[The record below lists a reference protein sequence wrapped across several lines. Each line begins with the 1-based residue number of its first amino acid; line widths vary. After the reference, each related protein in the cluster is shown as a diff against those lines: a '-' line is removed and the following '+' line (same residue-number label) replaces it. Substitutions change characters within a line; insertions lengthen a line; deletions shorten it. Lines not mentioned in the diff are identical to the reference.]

1 MHELL
6 VVAPKW
12 LMVSYV
18 LDSCLPSSRVDE
30 VNVTSSEL
38 VLHGFVICLETGGE
52 PMVISGGRTALAS
65 YTNKKGVSPMA
76 QLGDVQLAQSSHGT
90 SSIHLAPCFSK
101 QS

>member
-6 VVAPKW
+6 VVAPEW

-30 VNVTSSEL
+30 IDVSSLEL
-38 VLHGFVICLETGGE
+38 VLRDFVVCLDTGGE

-76 QLGDVQLAQSSHGT
+76 QLGDVRLAQSAHGT

>member
-6 VVAPKW
+6 VVAPEW

-38 VLHGFVICLETGGE
+38 VLRGFVICLETGG
-52 PMVISGGRTALAS
+52 
-65 YTNKKGVSPMA
+65 SPW
-76 QLGDVQLAQSSHGT
+76 
-90 SSIHLAPCFSK
+90 
-101 QS
+101 

>member
-6 VVAPKW
+6 VVAPEW
-12 LMVSYV
+12 LMVSYI
-18 LDSCLPSSRVDE
+18 LDSCLPSSCVEEID
-30 VNVTSSEL
+30 VTSSEL
-38 VLHGFVICLETGGE
+38 VLRGFVVCLGMGGE

-65 YTNKKGVSPMA
+65 YPNKKGVSPMA
-76 QLGDVQLAQSSHGT
+76 QLGHVQLAQSAHGT